1 VGNNLGQ
8 RRRTLSLA
16 RIGPKLTDPSS
27 LGGTPPAPFD
37 NFTLV
42 QTLPLPG
49 TYDWDFLT
57 YDEVAGTILIGR
69 RTDGVSIIDVRNLD
83 ALKFVASVADT
94 YGSNGVTILPDLR
107 LGVSNNG
114 GALFLLTAVHSLLL
128 FLRQQGGHGHS
139 LHAA

>member
-1 VGNNLGQ
+1 MGIFNRIDVNPNTTWLNETRI
-8 RRRTLSLA
+8 RR
-16 RIGPKLTDPSS
+16 P
-27 LGGTPPAPFD
+27 
-37 NFTLV
+37 
-42 QTLPLPG
+42 
-49 TYDWDFLT
+49 
-57 YDEVAGTILIGR
+57 
-69 RTDGVSIIDVRNLD
+69 DGVSIIDVRNLD

>member
-1 VGNNLGQ
+1 M
-8 RRRTLSLA
+8 
-16 RIGPKLTDPSS
+16 LTDPSS

-139 LHAA
+139 LHAT